1 MWFFFV
7 IVKEVEDAELLEMM
21 DACDQEDRVIPLA
34 APSDAHPTIPPAD
47 QVIKK
52 F

>member
-1 MWFFFV
+1 MVFFV

-21 DACDQEDRVIPLA
+21 DACDQEDGVISHA
-34 APSDAHPTIPPAD
+34 APSDAHPQIPPAA

>member
-1 MWFFFV
+1 MVFFV

-21 DACDQEDRVIPLA
+21 DACDQEDGVIPLA
-34 APSDAHPTIPPAD
+34 APSDAHPTIPPAA